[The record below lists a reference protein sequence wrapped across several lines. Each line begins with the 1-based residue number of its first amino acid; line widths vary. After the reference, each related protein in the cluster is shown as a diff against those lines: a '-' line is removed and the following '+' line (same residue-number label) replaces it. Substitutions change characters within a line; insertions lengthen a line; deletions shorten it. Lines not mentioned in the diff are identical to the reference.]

1 MPSGRSC
8 VGEHGRGTATD
19 AIDETMRRD
28 ATEGTGV
35 RAASANHT
43 SKEGTLMT
51 ITVYTKPNCPQC
63 EATKRQLTRQGLD
76 FNVIDLTQDPAA
88 LDTLRAAGFM
98 QAPVVMT
105 DDDSWAGYRPDK
117 IRALAKAKAVAAV
130 AA

>member
-1 MPSGRSC
+1 M
-8 VGEHGRGTATD
+8 D
-19 AIDETMRRD
+19 AIDKTMRRN

-35 RAASANHT
+35 RAASANHM

-76 FNVIDLTQDPAA
+76 FNVIDLTQDPTA

-105 DDDSWAGYRPDK
+105 DNDSWAGYRPDK